1 MSPSLPDPHHPT
13 SEELF
18 AYRDG
23 ELTADRRTL
32 IEAHVLACAQCSERL
47 EEMSAAEAELRLRP
61 DGAGEEY
68 FERMTESVMAKIG
81 SPGREAVIGVTTR
94 ETAASAPG
102 APEPRTHARRG
113 DYVDVPRV
121 ERRRPDSSSEEL
133 EPRRRLHL
141 PWIGIG
147 GGVVAAAAVVVV
159 AVVLFQR
166 QSEWVR
172 APRPAVLGEPGIEPR
187 ADSLQ
192 TERQESS
199 NGVAGAPSGARSRE
213 VAPSREKTAAKK
225 SDRDRLLAKSEAK
238 ALPPSAG
245 AVSGAGDVSL
255 KDQAS
260 EIRTQVAPQALR
272 VPGTEGDRKLMASQ
286 NAAPE
291 AAPRGAAVPGD
302 AYTNVLRAY
311 RLPPVWN
318 SGVPGNAVARAETD
332 LRYLYQTGRAGA
344 DSARIRLYLAE
355 AERARLTDPSNT
367 AAVESISHHYR
378 RAISLAGGDA
388 TLAATA
394 RRRLAE
400 FEQEMT
406 RARGAQP

>member
-1 MSPSLPDPHHPT
+1 
-13 SEELF
+13 
-18 AYRDG
+18 
-23 ELTADRRTL
+23 
-32 IEAHVLACAQCSERL
+32 
-47 EEMSAAEAELRLRP
+47 EMSAAEAELRLRP

-81 SPGREAVIGVTTR
+81 SPGREAVIGATSR
-94 ETAASAPG
+94 ESAASAPG

-121 ERRRPDSSSEEL
+121 ERRRPDSSIEDP

-147 GGVVAAAAVVVV
+147 GGAVAAVAVVVV

-166 QSEWVR
+166 QNEWVR
-172 APRPAVLGEPGIEPR
+172 APRPAEVGEPGSEPR
-187 ADSLQ
+187 ADSLHA
-192 TERQESS
+192 ERQESS
-199 NGVAGAPSGARSRE
+199 NGVAGATAGARPRD
-213 VAPSREKTAAKK
+213 VGLAREKTAAKK
-225 SDRDRLLAKSEAK
+225 SDRDRLLAKSEK
-238 ALPPSAG
+238 APPPSAG
-245 AVSGAGDVSL
+245 AVSGGGDVLL

-260 EIRTQVAPQALR
+260 EIRAQATPQALR
-272 VPGTEGDRKLMASQ
+272 APVAEGDRKLMASQ

-291 AAPRGAAVPGD
+291 AAPRGAAAPGE
-302 AYTNVLRAY
+302 AYANLLRAY
-311 RLPPVWN
+311 RLPPAWN
-318 SGVPGNAVARAETD
+318 PGVPGDAVARAETN

-406 RARGAQP
+406 RARGTQP

>member
-1 MSPSLPDPHHPT
+1 MSPTLPDPHHPT

-61 DGAGEEY
+61 DRADEAY
-68 FERMTESVMAKIG
+68 FERMTESVMGKIG
-81 SPGREAVIGVTTR
+81 SGRGVDVVATTR
-94 ETAASAPG
+94 ESAASAPG
-102 APEPRTHARRG
+102 APEPRARRG

-121 ERRRPDSSSEEL
+121 DRRRPDSSSEDL

-147 GGVVAAAAVVVV
+147 GGAVAAVAVVVV
-159 AVVLFQR
+159 AVALFQR
-166 QSEWVR
+166 QNEWVR
-172 APRPAVLGEPGIEPR
+172 APRPETVGAPRSETR
-187 ADSLQ
+187 ADSAQ
-192 TERQESS
+192 AK
-199 NGVAGAPSGARSRE
+199 NGVASGGLAQNEAAPPPARDRASASRE
-213 VAPSREKTAAKK
+213 AKSAKKSAVAPSPVETQPSRRAADATLGKV
-225 SDRDRLLAKSEAK
+225 EAE
-238 ALPPSAG
+238 
-245 AVSGAGDVSL
+245 
-255 KDQAS
+255 KDQAARFRDAQPAPS
-260 EIRTQVAPQALR
+260 AAMAPEAVAN
-272 VPGTEGDRKLMASQ
+272 RKLAMQ
-286 NAAPE
+286 NAAP
-291 AAPRGAAVPGD
+291 GAAAGAPPPGD
-302 AYTNVLRAY
+302 AYANVLRAY

-318 SGVPGNAVARAETD
+318 PGVPGEAVARAETD
-332 LRYLYQTGRAGA
+332 LRFLYQMGRAGA

-367 AAVESISHHYR
+367 GAVESISHHYR

-406 RARGAQP
+406 RARGTQP